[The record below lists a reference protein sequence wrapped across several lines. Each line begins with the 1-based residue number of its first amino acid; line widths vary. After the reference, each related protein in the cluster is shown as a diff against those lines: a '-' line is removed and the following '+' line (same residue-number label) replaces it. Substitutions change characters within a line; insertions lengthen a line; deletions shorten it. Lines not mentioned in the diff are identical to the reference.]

1 MDRLKARFGEQI
13 EFVSLNVDDSASLP
27 LRQQYDIV
35 ARSQYILADA
45 TGATQFRWFG
55 YLDENAVAE
64 QLDGFPG

>member
-45 TGATQFRWFG
+45 AGATQFRWFG

-64 QLDGFPG
+64 RLDGFPG